1 MIRINLLPVRQ
12 IKKRVAAG
20 KQLASFA
27 SVFFILLALLGIIG
41 FYQAS
46 IVSGLNKDIAVLQ
59 AEKTKLQKTLN
70 MIIELE
76 KQKALIIKQ
85 IGIVKQLK
93 KSSALTVHVLD
104 EVALHTPSD
113 RVWLNSLTQ
122 KGASLSLNAM
132 ALDNRTIAKYMDE
145 LVLSEYISDVTLA
158 STNQTGYAG
167 RNLKSFS
174 LSCNVAQPQQAEEKK
189 TAANK

>member
-27 SVFFILLALLGIIG
+27 SVFFILLAILGIIG
-41 FYQAS
+41 FYQSS
-46 IVSGLNKDIAVLQ
+46 IVNGLNKDIFVLK
-59 AEKTKLQKTLN
+59 AEKERLQKTLDL
-70 MIIELE
+70 ITKLE
-76 KQKALIIKQ
+76 KQKALIEKQ

-104 EVALHTPSD
+104 EVAKQTDSE
-113 RVWLNSLTQ
+113 RVWLKSLSQ
-122 KGASLSLNAM
+122 SGASLKLAAM
-132 ALDNRTIAKYMDE
+132 ALDNRSIAKYMDDLKE
-145 LVLSEYISDVTLA
+145 SEYISNITLA
-158 STNQTGYAG
+158 SSTQTGYAG

-174 LSCNVAQPQQAEEKK
+174 LTCSVSLPKPAEEKK
-189 TAANK
+189 PTETK